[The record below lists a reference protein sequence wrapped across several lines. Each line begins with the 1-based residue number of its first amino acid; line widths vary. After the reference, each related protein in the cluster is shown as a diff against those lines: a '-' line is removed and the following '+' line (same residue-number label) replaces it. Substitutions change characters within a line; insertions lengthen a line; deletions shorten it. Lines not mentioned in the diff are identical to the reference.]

1 VGDSDC
7 SANSHP
13 DKTQVISGTC
23 ISTAIGYYGNIMATL
38 TVKIR
43 EALER
48 SIAIAARHERVTNSA
63 KYMDDYG
70 K

>member
-7 SANSHP
+7 SADSHP
-13 DKTQVISGTC
+13 DKTEVISGTC
-23 ISTAIGYYGNIMATL
+23 MSTAIGITGIMATP

-48 SIAIAARHERVTNSA
+48 SIAISARMRMSRTTL
-63 KYMDDYG
+63 
-70 K
+70 